1 MEFDVSFLLDEDCSL
16 LSGSVAELGQD
27 AGRIT
32 WQNCLELAISHPLAT
47 EDNREELESYF
58 REYGAWTAE
67 EIAAW
72 SLQELSALCIQEAA
86 SNFREYENHC
96 EADWDVYR
104 EKSESGSIS
113 GQLWPDESGR
123 VFCSFTH

>member
-1 MEFDVSFLLDEDCSL
+1 MEFDVSFLLDEECGL
-16 LSGSVAELGQD
+16 LFGSCAELGQD

-32 WQNCLELAISHPLAT
+32 WRNCMELAIAHPLAT
-47 EDNREELESYF
+47 EDNRGELESYF
-58 REYGAWTAE
+58 KDYGAWTAE

-86 SNFREYENHC
+86 SNFREFEEYC
-96 EADWDVYR
+96 GSDWDKYH
-104 EKSESGSIS
+104 EKAESGSIS

-123 VFCSFTH
+123 VFCSFSH

>member
-1 MEFDVSFLLDEDCSL
+1 MEFDVSFLLNEDCGL
-16 LSGSVAELGQD
+16 LSGSIAELGQD

-32 WQNCLELAISHPLAT
+32 WQNCLELAINHPLAT

-58 REYGAWTAE
+58 RDYGAWTAD

-86 SNFREYENHC
+86 SNFREFEDYC
-96 EADWDVYR
+96 EGDWDKYR
-104 EKSESGSIS
+104 EESESGSVS
-113 GQLWPDESGR
+113 GQMWPDGTGK
-123 VFCSFTH
+123 VFCCFSR